1 MRQSPKEMSKA
12 LLATRSLRKRTSRV
26 AAGERAPQLPPQPPQ
41 LAPGGRKA
49 RRGLFT
55 AWRGVEK
62 GRVRGHRVARQRAR
76 CATRLVLSKSIARGL
91 SKRLAHTTLGFCYRA
106 CGHFQSIAT
115 SSSLESTY

>member
-12 LLATRSLRKRTSRV
+12 LLATPSLRKRTSRV

-49 RRGLFT
+49 RRSLFT

-76 CATRLVLSKSIARGL
+76 CATRLVLSSPSEA
-91 SKRLAHTTLGFCYRA
+91 SASAWHTRL
-106 CGHFQSIAT
+106 
-115 SSSLESTY
+115 